1 MKLKKGDKIKVISGK
16 DKGKES
22 VIETVYTAKNK
33 VLVKD
38 VNMVTK
44 HIKATKNDKGGV
56 VKVARPIDV
65 SNVMF
70 IDPKT
75 NKPSRIGYKIVD
87 GKKVR
92 VSKKSGEIIN

>member
-1 MKLKKGDKIKVISGK
+1 MKLKKGDKIIVITGK

-22 VIETVYTAKNK
+22 IVEVVYNEKNK
-33 VLVKD
+33 VLAKD
-38 VNMVTK
+38 INIATK
-44 HIKATKNDKGGV
+44 HVKPSKNDKGGII
-56 VKVARPIDV
+56 KVARPINA

-70 IDPKT
+70 LDPKE

-92 VSKKSGEIIN
+92 FSKKSGEIIN